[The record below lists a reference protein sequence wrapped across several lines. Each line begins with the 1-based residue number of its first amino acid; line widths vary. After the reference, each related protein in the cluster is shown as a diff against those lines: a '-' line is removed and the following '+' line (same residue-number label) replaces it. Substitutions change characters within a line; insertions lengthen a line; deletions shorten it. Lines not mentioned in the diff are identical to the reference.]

1 MSKLTISN
9 LEESVVAQSNLTE
22 LSAEETTNLVG
33 GYDFGN
39 LAGEINVG
47 IQGLGFLSVGVGSLT
62 VNF

>member
-9 LEESVVAQSNLTE
+9 LEESIVAQSNLTE

-47 IQGLGFLSVGVGSLT
+47 IQALGFLSVGVGSLT